1 VCSGRVLTELRSSRE
16 PGVTVGPRDSQARD
30 GRGLWTLKDAASPL
44 CNFDAVDESWTVV
57 VMMFCRSWKLAARGK
72 GRPRSQSAAFWAV
85 ASLRVTAA
93 IDPFERPE
101 GIASYYSTTRH
112 YPSLQE

>member
-1 VCSGRVLTELRSSRE
+1 
-16 PGVTVGPRDSQARD
+16 
-30 GRGLWTLKDAASPL
+30 
-44 CNFDAVDESWTVV
+44 

-72 GRPRSQSAAFWAV
+72 GRRRSQSAAFWAV

-93 IDPFERPE
+93 IDPFERLE
-101 GIASYYSTTRH
+101 GIAGYYSTTRH